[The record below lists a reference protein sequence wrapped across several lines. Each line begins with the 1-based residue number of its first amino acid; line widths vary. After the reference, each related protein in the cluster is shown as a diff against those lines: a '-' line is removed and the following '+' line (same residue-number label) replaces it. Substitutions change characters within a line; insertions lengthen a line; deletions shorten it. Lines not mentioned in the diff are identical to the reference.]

1 MFGLRQKVFIWEIFI
16 FLLFVL
22 MIFPFGDQTVGRM
35 VRRSC
40 ITRTKKL
47 IERLKAMPDL
57 DAIFQQIQTNEHFI
71 LQRVTLTDHRGQYLY
86 DTKETQKEIEQY
98 EVETQEF
105 VIPKIEQDIQKS
117 GKDQI
122 MSKDI
127 GNIVMKRI
135 KGKDQVAYI
144 RFASVYRKFA
154 DVEEFVRE
162 AKKL

>member
-1 MFGLRQKVFIWEIFI
+1 MRC
-16 FLLFVL
+16 
-22 MIFPFGDQTVGRM
+22 PNC
-35 VRRSC
+35 S
-40 ITRTKKL
+40 
-47 IERLKAMPDL
+47 
-57 DAIFQQIQTNEHFI
+57 NE
-71 LQRVTLTDHRGQYLY
+71 
-86 DTKETQKEIEQY
+86 DTKVLDSRPISDGMAIRRRRECVKCGARFSTHEEMEILDLTVMKRDGRTQPYMREKIESGIRKAF
-98 EVETQEF
+98 EKRPLSRDDFHSLVTG
-105 VIPKIEQDIQKS
+105 IEQDIQKS